1 MSYHGNTVSTLS
13 LAYHPTRRAPYAAIM
28 DSDHFHHVSPAYAAR
43 FKQDGE
49 TEEQYVERLKAELEA
64 KFEELGGE
72 NVIACQYFITFFLRT
87 VIDLIRHAVV
97 AETVVGA
104 TTGVVPAP
112 KGYFKAASE
121 VCKKYGALFILDE
134 VRRPIDEKSKS

>member
-49 TEEQYVERLKAELEA
+49 SEEQYVERLKAELEA
-64 KFEELGGE
+64 KFEELGGD
-72 NVIACQYFITFFLRT
+72 NVIAC
-87 VIDLIRHAVV
+87 
-97 AETVVGA
+97 
-104 TTGVVPAP
+104 
-112 KGYFKAASE
+112 
-121 VCKKYGALFILDE
+121 
-134 VRRPIDEKSKS
+134 